1 MKIRYFLVLIF
12 FLSSCFSNNDLRQ
25 IHLGLGSESSEPFLL
40 SSKDNLFLSW
50 TEEKEDSVFLYQGK
64 IHNDKLIDKKLINK
78 GVDWFVNWAD
88 FPSISYND
96 INGNMMSFNLKKSSA
111 ATFSYDV
118 IYHIKN
124 NGIWTNKKKLH
135 NDNTFTEHG
144 FVSIQPYNE
153 GFIASWLDGRNTKLD
168 PNYSGHHGNGSMSLR
183 SAIINN
189 KGDIIDENLV
199 DNKVCDC
206 CQTSMTISNGIPI
219 LVYRDR
225 TDDEKRDI
233 SISRYVNNKWT
244 ESRPINDDNWIING
258 CPVNGPNIDS
268 YEDNVVVSWFSASN
282 GIPKVN
288 IKFSNDRGSSF
299 GDKILVNDINNK
311 PIGRVDVEFLDKDE
325 VLVSWLSSD
334 KGKGYLN
341 MRKINVKGNLGDII
355 SLDDISSQRSTGFPQ
370 IEKFLNDIYISWTD
384 SDGNSKNVKTYRLPV
399 SYL

>member
-1 MKIRYFLVLIF
+1 
-12 FLSSCFSNNDLRQ
+12 
-25 IHLGLGSESSEPFLL
+25 
-40 SSKDNLFLSW
+40 
-50 TEEKEDSVFLYQGK
+50 
-64 IHNDKLIDKKLINK
+64 
-78 GVDWFVNWAD
+78 
-88 FPSISYND
+88 
-96 INGNMMSFNLKKSSA
+96 
-111 ATFSYDV
+111 
-118 IYHIKN
+118 
-124 NGIWTNKKKLH
+124 
-135 NDNTFTEHG
+135 
-144 FVSIQPYNE
+144 
-153 GFIASWLDGRNTKLD
+153 
-168 PNYSGHHGNGSMSLR
+168 MSLR

-189 KGDIIDENLV
+189 NGDIIDENLV

-288 IKFSNDRGSSF
+288 IKFSNDKGSSF

-334 KGKGYLN
+334 NGKGYLN
-341 MRKINVKGNLGDII
+341 MRKINLKGSLGDII

-384 SDGNSKNVKTYRLPV
+384 SDGNSKM
-399 SYL
+399 

>member
-1 MKIRYFLVLIF
+1 
-12 FLSSCFSNNDLRQ
+12 
-25 IHLGLGSESSEPFLL
+25 
-40 SSKDNLFLSW
+40 
-50 TEEKEDSVFLYQGK
+50 
-64 IHNDKLIDKKLINK
+64 
-78 GVDWFVNWAD
+78 
-88 FPSISYND
+88 
-96 INGNMMSFNLKKSSA
+96 
-111 ATFSYDV
+111 
-118 IYHIKN
+118 
-124 NGIWTNKKKLH
+124 
-135 NDNTFTEHG
+135 
-144 FVSIQPYNE
+144 
-153 GFIASWLDGRNTKLD
+153 
-168 PNYSGHHGNGSMSLR
+168 MSLR

-225 TDDEKRDI
+225 TDEEKRDI

-334 KGKGYLN
+334 L
-341 MRKINVKGNLGDII
+341 
-355 SLDDISSQRSTGFPQ
+355 SLIH
-370 IEKFLNDIYISWTD
+370 I
-384 SDGNSKNVKTYRLPV
+384 
-399 SYL
+399 